1 VAVTFIKPSALRRK
15 SASEP
20 GFPRSPSESVPDR
33 VWRPDVDTAGVQESA
48 EAVVEAAVLA
58 VAVQEEVLLQTLLL
72 ADFAYD

>member
-1 VAVTFIKPSALRRK
+1 MAVTFIKPSAVRRK

-20 GFPRSPSESVPDR
+20 GFPRSPSESPVPDR

-58 VAVQEEVLLQTLLL
+58 VAVQEDDLSLGALQSR
-72 ADFAYD
+72 